1 MSKNNV
7 TGNNTSIDVKP
18 VILAGGRSKRFR
30 GNKLFYPIDGKPLI
44 KYTIEAIEKTFNKK
58 PVIIASPKNAEKI
71 ATIDQGLE
79 IHIDKQLGGPITGI
93 LKALEI
99 HDKVMVF
106 GGDMPCIRSDLVRE
120 ILSRT
125 LLGYSVIVPGWRN
138 GYVEPLHAYYSWQA
152 EPYLKRLYLK
162 GLRRLS
168 QAIRLIPGTLIVLI
182 DDYPLY
188 MKLSLYNVN
197 TLKDLECLKEGVA
210 KQLRDPCLNCLAW
223 IKKIYGI

>member
-1 MSKNNV
+1 MREYDV

-18 VILAGGRSKRFR
+18 VVLAGGRSKRF
-30 GNKLFYPIDGKPLI
+30 GGDKLFYTIDGKPLI
-44 KYTIEAIEKTFNKK
+44 KYTIESVEKTFNTK
-58 PVIIASPKNAEKI
+58 PIVIASPGNVKKI
-71 ATIDQGLE
+71 KKIDPKLE
-79 IHIDKQLGGPITGI
+79 IHIDKQLGGPITGV

-106 GGDMPCIRSDLVRE
+106 GGDMPCIRSDLVHE

-125 LLGYSVIVPGWRN
+125 LLGYTVVVPGWRN
-138 GYVEPLHAYYSWQA
+138 GYVEPLHAYYSRQA
-152 EPYLKRLYLK
+152 EPYLRRLYLQ
-162 GLRRLS
+162 GMRSLS
-168 QAIRLIPGTLIVLI
+168 QAVRLIPGTLIVLI

-197 TLKDLECLKEGVA
+197 TMKDLECLKEGVA